1 MIAYDHVT
9 NEFSDT
15 INGRIVTIPFQYSN
29 QTATG
34 SIYDINK
41 ASDYDIVPL
50 YKNGI
55 TSIEAA
61 EVLLTSRIGCLI
73 PELSLKTP
81 IAEIENKPLF
91 RFYAFLATRYLLEN
105 YDDYYSDADCDKRVF
120 LIVEKTNI
128 TNVFSLVDFCYGLYY
143 QGLYLRSDKTNTLC
157 NNALPNR
164 IKCKTCVT
172 YLKQNTY
179 ILSYLDNLFY
189 ESDVIRL
196 FLYGYQI
203 IEILIDDVLIDKL
216 NDMINKCTKG
226 ELSLRSNIDES
237 TELSR
242 IKKLLTDTQ
251 TINRPNLNQDCIN
264 FLLLIGRTANSIQGF
279 PDSLY
284 QVRNAL
290 VHRLRLLLG
299 NTVALNELKKVN
311 EGFELLLLDILSSY
325 HPSTTLTLDTE
336 YTFFKDILMEKS
348 R

>member
-143 QGLYLRSDKTNTLC
+143 QGLYLRADKTNTLC
-157 NNALPNR
+157 NNTLPNR

-336 YTFFKDILMEKS
+336 YTFFKDILIEKS